1 MGLRE
6 YIIRR
11 LLLVI
16 PVALG
21 AVLLV
26 FATTQLLSPTARA
39 MLYVRNEKQLQNLPL
54 IIEQHHLNSAVWVQ
68 FADWFNS
75 LIHGNLGYSYVG
87 MGPVL
92 QVMLHAWPATIE
104 IVLFS
109 SPFIILFGILLGVV
123 SAVHKDG
130 PIDHFTRLLSI
141 SGYSVPLFWLAL
153 ILIAL
158 AFGLFGFF
166 SYGQLSLPHQIQV
179 WANTNWHSY
188 TGMYVIDGIL
198 NGSWDIVVDALEHLV
213 LPVICLVVVNVAALI
228 RITRSSML
236 EALNKSYVITA
247 RAKGLKER
255 EVINRHARRNAL
267 IPVVTISGLIVAGM
281 MGGLVITETVFNIPG
296 VGNLVARAA
305 GAGGGMAPDV
315 PMVVGF
321 TLFTAFIYII
331 SNLLVDVLYAYLDP
345 RIRLG

>member
-26 FATTQLLSPTARA
+26 FGVTQLLSVDARA
-39 MLYVRNEKQLQNLPL
+39 MLYVHSTKQLGDIKQ
-54 IIEQHHLNSAVWVQ
+54 IISAHHLNSPVWVQ
-68 FADWFNS
+68 FVYWLNE
-75 LIHGNLGYSYVG
+75 LIHGNLGWSVIG

-92 QVMLHAWPATIE
+92 PVMLSDWPATIQIVIIAAPF
-104 IVLFS
+104 IVLV
-109 SPFIILFGILLGVV
+109 GILLGVL
-123 SAVHKDG
+123 SATHKDG

-141 SGYSVPLFWLAL
+141 SGYSLPLFWLAL
-153 ILIAL
+153 ILIAVVY
-158 AFGLFGFF
+158 GIFGFY
-166 SYGQLSLPHQIQV
+166 SQGQLSTALQIQV
-179 WANTNWHSY
+179 SEGTHFHTY
-188 TGMYVIDGIL
+188 TGMYIIDGIL
-198 NGSWDIVVDALEHLV
+198 NGRWDIALDCLEHLV

-236 EALNKSYVITA
+236 EALNKSYVVTA
-247 RAKGLKER
+247 RAKGVKER

-281 MGGLVITETVFNIPG
+281 LTGLVITETVFSIPG
-296 VGNLVARAA
+296 VGALIARAA
-305 GAGGGMAPDV
+305 GANGGTPDV
-315 PMVVGF
+315 PLVVGF
-321 TLFTAFIYII
+321 TLFTAFIFIV
-331 SNLLVDVLYAYLDP
+331 SNLLVDILYAYLDP